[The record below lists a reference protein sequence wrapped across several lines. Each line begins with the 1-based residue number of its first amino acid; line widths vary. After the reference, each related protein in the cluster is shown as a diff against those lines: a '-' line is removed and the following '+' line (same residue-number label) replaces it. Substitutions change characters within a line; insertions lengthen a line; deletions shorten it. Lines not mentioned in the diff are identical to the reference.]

1 MKICRNCHV
10 TILDS
15 TLVCPLCHSVLE
27 AEKAPDLEG
36 VQKSGSNRDSE
47 GVQKSGANSD
57 SEIEHM
63 FGCETEQKEERP
75 GMYPDVKAAVRKL
88 NFVVQLYTFLAI
100 VVEAGLI
107 VINYMTF
114 RHIWW
119 SAISGIAI
127 LYFYITLRYSI
138 QKNSGYLRIIL
149 TQIICA
155 VLLSVVVDWIVGYRG
170 WSVNFVVPSAIL
182 LIDLAVIILMIVN
195 QANWQSYILLQ
206 LLTVICSIV
215 TLILWKTGIIVYP
228 VVAFVAAAVS
238 FVLFVGTLIFG
249 DRRAKNELKRR
260 FHV

>member
-1 MKICRNCHV
+1 MKVCRNCHV

-15 TLVCPLCHSVLE
+15 TLVCPLCSSVLE
-27 AEKAPDLEG
+27 TAATPGEEPEQPAKG
-36 VQKSGSNRDSE
+36 KSGRE
-47 GVQKSGANSD
+47 P
-57 SEIEHM
+57 
-63 FGCETEQKEERP
+63 EQPAGQEKDLRSKEASCRP

-100 VVEAGLI
+100 VVEAGL
-107 VINYMTF
+107 VFINYVTF
-114 RHIWW
+114 RQIWW

-149 TQIICA
+149 TQIICG
-155 VLLSVVVDWIVGYRG
+155 VFLTIVVDWIIGYRG

-182 LIDLAVIILMIVN
+182 LIDLAVIILMLVN

-206 LLTVICSIV
+206 LLTVIFSIAA
-215 TLILWKTGIIVYP
+215 LILWKAGVIIYP
-228 VVAFVAAAVS
+228 VVTLIAAAVS
-238 FVLFVGTLIFG
+238 FVMFVGTLIFG